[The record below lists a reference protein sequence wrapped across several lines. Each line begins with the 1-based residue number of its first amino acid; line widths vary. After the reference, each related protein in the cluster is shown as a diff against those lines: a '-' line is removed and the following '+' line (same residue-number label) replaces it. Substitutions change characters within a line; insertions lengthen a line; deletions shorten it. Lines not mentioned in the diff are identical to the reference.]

1 MTASR
6 FVPFGSEKI
15 RDEPHLDETMEFQHG
30 VYELEGTWSDPGRR
44 LLEASRILHKVCA
57 CPLRFNFHVRYRY
70 ITNVTKKK
78 ECNRVQFNLLDILS
92 SSINLP
98 HSLSSIHSK
107 RNSFFAPY
115 YYSFEGIN
123 DTNPLRVPPHIDPT
137 TMLFN
142 FQDSHGGLEV
152 ADLSNTTGCLS
163 ATSVER
169 TANFI
174 PVHCQPGEFLVLAGH
189 VLRRLVP
196 NVKHSVHRVKRP
208 VGISGFHLNY
218 WIVPDLDTSCDFGEK
233 KEDVAAYLA
242 RVFPAALRNTVQA

>member
-1 MTASR
+1 
-6 FVPFGSEKI
+6 
-15 RDEPHLDETMEFQHG
+15 MEFMSWKVHG
-30 VYELEGTWSDPGRR
+30 LNQVKDCSM
-44 LLEASRILHKVCA
+44 
-57 CPLRFNFHVRYRY
+57 LRGYYMN
-70 ITNVTKKK
+70 
-78 ECNRVQFNLLDILS
+78 
-92 SSINLP
+92 
-98 HSLSSIHSK
+98 K

-142 FQDSHGGLEV
+142 FQDSHAGLEV
-152 ADLSNTTGCLS
+152 ADLSNTTGCIS
-163 ATSVER
+163 ATAVEK

-189 VLRRLVP
+189 VLRRLVSDI
-196 NVKHSVHRVKRP
+196 KHSVHRVKRP

-218 WIVPDLDTSCDFGEK
+218 WIVPDLETSCNFGEK

-242 RVFPAALRNTVQA
+242 RVFPAALKSTIQT